1 MDNDYLISFG
11 QRVRELRQ
19 RTGISQERF
28 ALTIEM
34 DRTYYS
40 SVESGRR
47 NISLLNIKK
56 LADGFG
62 IPVADLFPQNTL
74 NEEEHHD

>member
-1 MDNDYLISFG
+1 MDYDYLISFG

-34 DRTYYS
+34 DRT
-40 SVESGRR
+40 
-47 NISLLNIKK
+47 
-56 LADGFG
+56 
-62 IPVADLFPQNTL
+62 
-74 NEEEHHD
+74 